1 MASYFNLTLDTLAP
15 QGLTIKLNNGSQYTT
30 SKAVQL
36 AINVT
41 DESADGYQM
50 KVWGIDGIAKES
62 DAVWETLANVK
73 DITLPTGDGLKTV
86 YVKVRDDVY
95 NETAV
100 TSTSITLDTSVPA
113 VTIIGPDVSRI
124 SKTSPKD
131 VATFSFTSDVAFTE
145 YKIKVV
151 PSKSSLHDA
160 GTLIGTANGSTN
172 MTATGTFKASTAISC
187 KIYGKFGFSAAVM
200 PAKNINSFHNGLIIS
215 LLINNYNLL
224 R

>member
-30 SKAVQL
+30 NKTVQL
-36 AINVT
+36 AVNVT

-50 KVWGIDGIAKES
+50 KVWGIDGIANES
-62 DAVWETLANVK
+62 DATWETLANIKNV
-73 DITLPTGDGLKTV
+73 TLSTGDGLKTV

-95 NETAV
+95 NETVAASA
-100 TSTSITLDTSVPA
+100 TITLDTSVPA
-113 VTIIGPDVSRI
+113 VTIIGPDVSKI

-131 VATFSFTSDVAFTE
+131 VVTFSFTSNTAFTE

-151 PSKSSLHDA
+151 PSNSSLHDA
-160 GTLIGTANGSTN
+160 GVQIGTANGSTN

-187 KIYGKFGFSAAVM
+187 KIYGKDLEAASSGDGEKIIKVFV
-200 PAKNINSFHNGLIIS
+200 KNAHGTWSVA
-215 LLINNYNLL
+215 
-224 R
+224 

>member
-30 SKAVQL
+30 NKTVQL
-36 AINVT
+36 AVNVT

-62 DAVWETLANVK
+62 DAVWETLANIKNV
-73 DITLPTGDGLKTV
+73 TLSTGDGLKTV

-95 NETAV
+95 NETVAASA
-100 TSTSITLDTSVPA
+100 TITLDTSVPA
-113 VTIIGPDVSRI
+113 VTIIGPDVSKI

-131 VATFSFTSDVAFTE
+131 VATFSFTSNTAFTE

-151 PSKSSLHDA
+151 PSNSSLHDA
-160 GTLIGTANGSTN
+160 GVQIGTANGSTN
-172 MTATGTFKASTAISC
+172 MSATGTFKASTAISC
-187 KIYGKFGFSAAVM
+187 KVYGKDLEAASSGDGEKIIKVFV
-200 PAKNINSFHNGLIIS
+200 KNVHGTWSVA
-215 LLINNYNLL
+215 
-224 R
+224 

>member
-41 DESADGYQM
+41 DESAVGYQM
-50 KVWGIDGIAKES
+50 KVWGIDGITKES

-95 NETAV
+95 NETTVA
-100 TSTSITLDTSVPA
+100 STSITLDTSVPA
-113 VTIIGPDVSRI
+113 VTIIGPDVSKI
-124 SKTSPKD
+124 SKTAPKN

-160 GTLIGTANGSTN
+160 GTLIGTTNGSTN
-172 MTATGTFKASTAISC
+172 MSATGTFKASTAISC
-187 KIYGKFGFSAAVM
+187 KIYGKDLEIASSGDGEKIIKVFV
-200 PAKNINSFHNGLIIS
+200 KNTVGTWSVA
-215 LLINNYNLL
+215 
-224 R
+224 

>member
-15 QGLTIKLNNGSQYTT
+15 QGLNIKLNNGSQYTT

-41 DESADGYQM
+41 DESAVGYQM

-100 TSTSITLDTSVPA
+100 ASTSITLDTSVPA
-113 VTIIGPDVSRI
+113 VTIIGPDVSKI
-124 SKTSPKD
+124 SKTAPKN

-172 MTATGTFKASTAISC
+172 MSATGTFKASTAISC
-187 KIYGKFGFSAAVM
+187 KIYGKDLEIASSGDGEKIIKVFV
-200 PAKNINSFHNGLIIS
+200 KNTVGTWSVA
-215 LLINNYNLL
+215 
-224 R
+224 

>member
-30 SKAVQL
+30 NKTVQL
-36 AINVT
+36 AVNVT

-62 DAVWETLANVK
+62 DAVWETLANIKNV
-73 DITLPTGDGLKTV
+73 TLSTGDGLKTV

-95 NETAV
+95 NETVAASA
-100 TSTSITLDTSVPA
+100 TITLDTSVPA
-113 VTIIGPDVSRI
+113 VTIIGPDVSKI

-131 VATFSFTSDVAFTE
+131 VATFSFTSNTAFTE

-151 PSKSSLHDA
+151 PSNSSLHDA
-160 GTLIGTANGSTN
+160 GVQIGTANGSTN
-172 MTATGTFKASTAISC
+172 MSATGTFKASTAISC
-187 KIYGKFGFSAAVM
+187 KIYGKDLEAASSGDGEKIIKVFV
-200 PAKNINSFHNGLIIS
+200 KNAHGTWSVA
-215 LLINNYNLL
+215 
-224 R
+224 

>member
-30 SKAVQL
+30 NKTVQL
-36 AINVT
+36 AVNVT

-86 YVKVRDDVY
+86 YVKVRDDVC
-95 NETAV
+95 NETAAASA
-100 TSTSITLDTSVPA
+100 TITLDTSVPA

-124 SKTSPKD
+124 SKTAPKN

-187 KIYGKFGFSAAVM
+187 KIYGKDLEAASSGDGEKIIKVFV
-200 PAKNINSFHNGLIIS
+200 KNAHGTWSVA
-215 LLINNYNLL
+215 
-224 R
+224 

>member
-73 DITLPTGDGLKTV
+73 DITLSTGDGLKTV

-100 TSTSITLDTSVPA
+100 ASTSITLDTSVPA

-160 GTLIGTANGSTN
+160 GTLIGTVNGSTN
-172 MTATGTFKASTAISC
+172 MSATGTFKASTAISC
-187 KIYGKFGFSAAVM
+187 KIYGKDLETASSGDGEKIIKVFV
-200 PAKNINSFHNGLIIS
+200 KNANGTWS
-215 LLINNYNLL
+215 VA
-224 R
+224 

>member
-100 TSTSITLDTSVPA
+100 ASTSITLDTSVPA
-113 VTIIGPDVSRI
+113 VTIVGPDVSRI

-172 MTATGTFKASTAISC
+172 MSATGTFKASTAISC
-187 KIYGKFGFSAAVM
+187 KIYGKDLEAASSGDGEKIIKVFV
-200 PAKNINSFHNGLIIS
+200 KNTVGTWSVA
-215 LLINNYNLL
+215 
-224 R
+224 

>member
-36 AINVT
+36 TINVT

-73 DITLPTGDGLKTV
+73 DITLSTGDGLKTV

-100 TSTSITLDTSVPA
+100 ASTSITLDTSVPA

-172 MTATGTFKASTAISC
+172 MSATGTFKASTAISC
-187 KIYGKFGFSAAVM
+187 KIYGKDLEIASSGDGEKIIKVFV
-200 PAKNINSFHNGLIIS
+200 KNTVGTWSVA
-215 LLINNYNLL
+215 
-224 R
+224 

>member
-1 MASYFNLTLDTLAP
+1 MASYFNLVLDTLAP
-15 QGLTIKLNNGSQYTT
+15 QGLAVKLNNGSQYTT
-30 SKAVQL
+30 SK
-36 AINVT
+36 NVT
-41 DESADGYQM
+41 LSISVSDTSTSGYQM
-50 KVWGIDGIAKES
+50 KVWGVDGASSEDS
-62 DAVWETLANVK
+62 ASWETFAATK
-73 DITLPTGDGLKTV
+73 SIALPTGDGLKTV

-172 MTATGTFKASTAISC
+172 MSATGTFKASTAISC
-187 KIYGKFGFSAAVM
+187 KIYGKDLELASSGDGEKIIKVFV
-200 PAKNINSFHNGLIIS
+200 KNTVGTWSVA
-215 LLINNYNLL
+215 
-224 R
+224 

>member
-95 NETAV
+95 NETTVA
-100 TSTSITLDTSVPA
+100 STSITLDTSVPA
-113 VTIIGPDVSRI
+113 VTIIGPDVSKI
-124 SKTSPKD
+124 SKTAPKN

-172 MTATGTFKASTAISC
+172 MSATGTFKASTAISC
-187 KIYGKFGFSAAVM
+187 KIYGKDLEIASSGDGEKIIKVFV
-200 PAKNINSFHNGLIIS
+200 KNTVGTWSVA
-215 LLINNYNLL
+215 
-224 R
+224 

>member
-131 VATFSFTSDVAFTE
+131 VATFSFTSNTAFTE

-151 PSKSSLHDA
+151 PSNSSLHDA
-160 GTLIGTANGSTN
+160 GVQIGTANGSTN
-172 MTATGTFKASTAISC
+172 MSATGTFKASTAISC
-187 KIYGKFGFSAAVM
+187 KIYGKDLELASSGDGEKIIKVFV
-200 PAKNINSFHNGLIIS
+200 KNTVGTWSVA
-215 LLINNYNLL
+215 
-224 R
+224 

>member
-41 DESADGYQM
+41 DESAEGYQM

-73 DITLPTGDGLKTV
+73 DITLPAGDGLKTV

-95 NETAV
+95 NETTVA
-100 TSTSITLDTSVPA
+100 STSITLDTSVPA
-113 VTIIGPDVSRI
+113 VTIIGPDVSKI
-124 SKTSPKD
+124 SKTAPKN

-172 MTATGTFKASTAISC
+172 MSATGTFKASTAISC
-187 KIYGKFGFSAAVM
+187 KIYGKDLEIASSGDGEKIIKVFV
-200 PAKNINSFHNGLIIS
+200 KNAHGTWSVA
-215 LLINNYNLL
+215 
-224 R
+224 

>member
-100 TSTSITLDTSVPA
+100 ASTSITLDTSVPA

-172 MTATGTFKASTAISC
+172 MSATGTFKASTAISC
-187 KIYGKFGFSAAVM
+187 KIYGKDLELASSGDGEKIIKVFV
-200 PAKNINSFHNGLIIS
+200 KNTVGTWSVA
-215 LLINNYNLL
+215 
-224 R
+224 